1 MMRGI
6 RAVIASG
13 LVLAAAP
20 LRAEEMPT
28 PDSAAAQRSA
38 EAEREALA
46 RALQEFQAIERLI
59 ADAEARRLSGA
70 RIYFDY
76 DALRAELTQVKLGIR
91 QYLDERRPQP
101 RTFEPL
107 EASYVVVDPAQ

>member
-1 MMRGI
+1 MRKTAI
-6 RAVIASG
+6 VISA
-13 LVLAAAP
+13 LVLAASP
-20 LRAEEMPT
+20 LEAQETQLPAVAEP
-28 PDSAAAQRSA
+28 SA

-59 ADAEARRLSGA
+59 ADAEARRPAGA

>member
-1 MMRGI
+1 MRKTAI
-6 RAVIASG
+6 MISALA
-13 LVLAAAP
+13 LAASPLSAQEPDAP
-20 LRAEEMPT
+20 DKTVA
-28 PDSAAAQRSA
+28 DQSA

-46 RALQEFQAIERLI
+46 RALQEFQVIERLI

-70 RIYFDY
+70 RVYFDY

-91 QYLDERRPQP
+91 QYLHEPRPQP

-107 EASYVVVDPAQ
+107 EASYVVVDPTQ

>member
-1 MMRGI
+1 MRKSAAI
-6 RAVIASG
+6 MISALA
-13 LVLAAAP
+13 LAAAP
-20 LRAEEMPT
+20 LRADETYGP
-28 PDSAAAQRSA
+28 QRAVA
-38 EAEREALA
+38 EPSEQAEREALA
-46 RALQEFQAIERLI
+46 RVLEEFQAIERLI
-59 ADAEARRLSGA
+59 ASAEARRPDGA

-107 EASYVVVDPAQ
+107 ETSYVVVVPAQ